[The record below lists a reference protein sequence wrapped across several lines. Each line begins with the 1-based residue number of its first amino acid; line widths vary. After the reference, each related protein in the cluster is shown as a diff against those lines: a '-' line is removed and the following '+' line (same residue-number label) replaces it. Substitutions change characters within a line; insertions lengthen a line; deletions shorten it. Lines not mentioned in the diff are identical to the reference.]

1 MPSCAVCG
9 TSVRDSATH
18 CTTCGM
24 PTGFAAPPPP
34 APAPV
39 PVVSPPS
46 PFESEASWRD
56 PMPPF
61 VPESGR
67 DRPAPTGRRAGPA
80 PASRRATFAVVAAL
94 FVVVVAVLAVA
105 GLPRLLGHVDPQKY
119 VGTWAYAGSTPA
131 KIVITRDGARFTMVF
146 VRDDG
151 ARQSLPGKID
161 HGGLVIDYGRLGP
174 HGATIQKIVEDL
186 GAKLSLRYRR
196 SDDRLVLAASN
207 SQGSYS
213 LVLRRSS
220 TS

>member
-9 TSVRDSATH
+9 TSVRDTATH

-24 PTGFAAPPPP
+24 PTGFAPPPP
-34 APAPV
+34 PPPAPV

-46 PFESEASWRD
+46 PFESEASWHD
-56 PMPPF
+56 PDPPF

-67 DRPAPTGRRAGPA
+67 ARPASVGGRAA
-80 PASRRATFAVVAAL
+80 PAVPSRRATFVAVAAL
-94 FVVVVAVLAVA
+94 LVVVVAVLAVA
-105 GLPRLLGHVDPQKY
+105 GLPRLLGHVDPQKF
-119 VGTWAYAGSTPA
+119 VGTWAYTGGTPA
-131 KIVITRDGARFTMVF
+131 KVVITRDGARFTMVF

-151 ARQSLPGKID
+151 VRQSLPGKID

-174 HGATIQKIVEDL
+174 HGETIKKIAEDL
-186 GAKLSLRYRR
+186 GAKLSLRYRG
-196 SDDRLVLAASN
+196 SDDHLVLAASN

-213 LVLRRSS
+213 LVLHRSS